1 MKSILTW
8 ITTKLPM
15 RNSRKMNHN
24 QSVYQ
29 LIGEINGTRELANT
43 FYDIMEQD
51 PQVQELLAIHPL
63 PLDNVREN
71 FTSFYLVG

>member
-1 MKSILTW
+1 MTGDLLCAMGLPKTAKYCMKSILTW

-29 LIGEINGTRELANT
+29 LIGEINGTRELANSL
-43 FYDIMEQD
+43 
-51 PQVQELLAIHPL
+51 VPL
-63 PLDNVREN
+63 ISPIN
-71 FTSFYLVG
+71 